1 MEALGLKAP
10 CHLLG
15 MGPRVAIRGAP
26 PVLAAH
32 FAHDAQ
38 AEEPTL

>member
-1 MEALGLKAP
+1 MEALGLKGP

-15 MGPRVAIRGAP
+15 TGPKVAIRSAP

-32 FAHDAQ
+32 FDHDAQ